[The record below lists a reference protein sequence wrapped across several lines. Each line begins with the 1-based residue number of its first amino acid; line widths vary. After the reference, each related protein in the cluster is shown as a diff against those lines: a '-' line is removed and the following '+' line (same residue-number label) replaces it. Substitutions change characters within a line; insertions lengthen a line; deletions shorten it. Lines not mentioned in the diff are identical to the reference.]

1 MQLKEAIEKR
11 ASVRQF
17 TDGDVREED
26 LREMVRLAHLAP
38 SINNSQPWRFI
49 AVKNHD
55 LLSEMAAA
63 VHRKVSEILP
73 DSDEEPAKKAKQ
85 QVDWFS
91 TFFGNAPATI
101 AILTRPYEAV
111 VDCVLPKVE
120 LSHEDMN
127 AMRGHPDI
135 ESVGAAVENLLLAAE
150 DLGYGTCWL
159 SGPLIAREE
168 IERILDVDEPWKLA
182 ALVAVGKAASEHKQK
197 EKKPLEEVFEIRI

>member
-1 MQLKEAIEKR
+1 M
-11 ASVRQF
+11 
-17 TDGDVREED
+17 
-26 LREMVRLAHLAP
+26 
-38 SINNSQPWRFI
+38 
-49 AVKNHD
+49 
-55 LLSEMAAA
+55 
-63 VHRKVSEILP
+63 LP

-85 QVDWFS
+85 EVDWFS

-101 AILTRPYEAV
+101 AVLTRPYEAV

-120 LSHEDMN
+120 LSHADMN

-150 DLGYGTCWL
+150 DLGYGACWL

-168 IERILDVDEPWKLA
+168 IEGILDVSEPWKLA

>member
-1 MQLKEAIEKR
+1 MQLREAIEKR

-17 TDGDVREED
+17 TGDVRDED

-49 AVKNHD
+49 AIKNRG
-55 LLSEMAAA
+55 LLKDMASA
-63 VHRKVSEILP
+63 VHVKIAETLP
-73 DSDEEPAKKAKQ
+73 DSDDEPAKKAKQ

-91 TFFGNAPATI
+91 TFFGDAPAVI
-101 AILTRPYEAV
+101 AVLTRPYEAV
-111 VDCVLPKVE
+111 VDCVLPKGE

-135 ESVGAAVENLLLAAE
+135 ESIGAAVENLLLAAE
-150 DLGYGTCWL
+150 DMGYGSCWL
-159 SGPLIAREE
+159 SGPLVAREE
-168 IERILDVDEPWKLA
+168 IEDLLDVDEPWRLA
-182 ALVAVGKAASEHKQK
+182 ALVTVGKAASEHKQR